1 MIRYALRPS
10 SAPPPVAATIHIYR
24 GIMDRAGTWRVR
36 IDNPTNW
43 AIVTCGTAVSF
54 TLSDEAHPHAVL
66 LLVMLFVIMFVV
78 VEARRTR
85 YYDLWGS
92 WLRLLETEY
101 LAPILQD
108 NIVTVNDTWQELLV
122 RDLGFPHFKA
132 SLWKMIQRRMRDH
145 YMAVYLFLL
154 VSWLLKLLLHPATQS
169 SCSANAFTCHASVGP
184 VPGWLVLTAVGGFY
198 LVLVGITLLAYT
210 SNEVTIE
217 VLSRERTLQ
226 KIVSPSQQPVN
237 RLHWH
242 ADSVPLEFSAS
253 DEDLSVVED

>member
-154 VSWLLKLLLHPATQS
+154 VSWLLKLL
-169 SCSANAFTCHASVGP
+169 
-184 VPGWLVLTAVGGFY
+184 
-198 LVLVGITLLAYT
+198 
-210 SNEVTIE
+210 
-217 VLSRERTLQ
+217 
-226 KIVSPSQQPVN
+226 
-237 RLHWH
+237 
-242 ADSVPLEFSAS
+242 
-253 DEDLSVVED
+253 